1 MTSLRYHLLG
11 RSGLRVSEL
20 ALGTMTFGP
29 DWGWGADLDECR
41 RILDRFVEVGGNF
54 VDTASNY
61 TDGSSESFVGEL
73 VEGRRD
79 RFVLA
84 TKYTLSLDPHDPNAG
99 GNHRKSL
106 VRALDHAL
114 EQEAQAVGS
123 LELEHRVDRFDPL
136 PGLRRIGVPVDP
148 GIGCHRG

>member
-20 ALGTMTFGP
+20 ALETMTFGT
-29 DWGWGADLDECR
+29 DWGWGADLDESR
-41 RILDRFVEVGGNF
+41 RILARFVEVGGNF

-61 TDGSSESFVGEL
+61 TDGSSEEFVGEL
-73 VEGRRD
+73 TRADRD

-84 TKYTLSLDPHDPNAG
+84 TKYTLSLDPTDPNAG

-106 VRALDHAL
+106 VRAL
-114 EQEAQAVGS
+114 EQS
-123 LELEHRVDRFDPL
+123 
-136 PGLRRIGVPVDP
+136 LRRLRTDYVDLLYLHMRDATTP
-148 GIGCHRG
+148 IDEGIPRFIAWFRAWKGA